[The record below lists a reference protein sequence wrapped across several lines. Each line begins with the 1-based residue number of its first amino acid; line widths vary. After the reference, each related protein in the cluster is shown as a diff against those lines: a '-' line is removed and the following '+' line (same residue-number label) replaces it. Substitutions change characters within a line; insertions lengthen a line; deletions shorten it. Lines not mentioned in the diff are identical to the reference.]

1 MPPWA
6 QTECE
11 RFTGTT
17 ENRSTSWPA
26 SAIFI
31 AAAKPASPPPTI
43 AILIPLAID
52 CVRQTLVCRFVI
64 PDHRADKLKI
74 VGLKNSRYQSAR
86 MNKSDSCIDAYDKQ
100 QQAER
105 DACVTR

>member
-1 MPPWA
+1 MPPCA

-11 RFTGTT
+11 RLTGTT

-31 AAAKPASPPPTI
+31 AAARPASPPPTT

-52 CVRQTLVCRFVI
+52 SENVRQTLLLTPSPFGRGRD
-64 PDHRADKLKI
+64 PLQ
-74 VGLKNSRYQSAR
+74 NSRQQTAGPDER
-86 MNKSDSCIDAYDKQ
+86 NRRVDAHGQEQDT
-100 QQAER
+100 ES
-105 DACVTR
+105 